1 MQKQFI
7 LPTSESDVDMK
18 RWLIPLRTY
27 GVDLLMLADNALNSI
42 LNDGANH
49 CDEVI
54 RYVNDSVAQN
64 FEVDPD
70 KVGGEIGMHVDKEVA
85 RMCDYA
91 VTAVDVLAQHM
102 RPYVFSAE
110 TQMCEQGADP
120 KKLVWN
126 LSGSVGDD
134 ILVTVAEE
142 VINGVDGSDFR
153 CTRRRNQ

>member
-1 MQKQFI
+1 MQKQFV
-7 LPTSESDVDMK
+7 LPTSESDIDMN
-18 RWLIPLRTY
+18 RWLIPLRAY

-54 RYVNDSVAQN
+54 RYVNDSVCQN
-64 FEVDPD
+64 FEVDPGKMGSD
-70 KVGGEIGMHVDKEVA
+70 MGRHIDKEVA

-91 VTAVDVLAQHM
+91 VTGVDVLAQHM
-102 RPYVFSAE
+102 RPYIFSAE
-110 TQMCEQGADP
+110 AQMCESGTDP

-134 ILVTVAEE
+134 IVVTVAEGE
-142 VINGVDGSDFR
+142 INGDNGSDFR